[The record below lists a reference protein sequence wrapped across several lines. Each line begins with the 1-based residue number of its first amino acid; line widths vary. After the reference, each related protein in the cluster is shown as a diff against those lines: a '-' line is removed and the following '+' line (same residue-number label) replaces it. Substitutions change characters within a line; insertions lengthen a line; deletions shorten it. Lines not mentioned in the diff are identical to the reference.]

1 MTKIGVDSAMR
12 KTGCFRLVVFEINR
26 TCWLIFQ
33 MESRA
38 LGGAKVRSEVAS
50 LRGSENAT
58 NIQNKSSKVGEIFMF
73 ARFEVM
79 KSREYLQICF

>member
-1 MTKIGVDSAMR
+1 M
-12 KTGCFRLVVFEINR
+12 VFEINR
-26 TCWLIFQ
+26 MCWLIFQ

-38 LGGAKVRSEVAS
+38 LGGAKVRSEVAP

-73 ARFEVM
+73 EVM
-79 KSREYLQICF
+79 KSREYYKFAFDVLSQYLVWTK